1 MAHSRWVVFDLDGT
15 LSNAA
20 HRVHLA
26 QAGQW
31 DAFHAAGAHDPVY
44 ADMAELFSNLADYYD
59 ILILTGR
66 TANHEKST
74 RNWLAA
80 NKVYPDEL
88 IMRPVGDYRLDGQFK
103 IAMLEKFFGGKKN
116 VLGDVF
122 MVIEDR
128 DQVVEALR
136 DYGLRVLQCKASDGT

>member
-1 MAHSRWVVFDLDGT
+1 MADGKWVIFDLDGT

-31 DAFHAAGAHDPVY
+31 DAFHAAGADDPAY
-44 ADMAELFSNLADYYD
+44 DDMVELWRLLDEQYS
-59 ILILTGR
+59 ILVLTGR
-66 TANHEKST
+66 TENHAKAT
-74 RNWLAA
+74 QDWLWK
-80 NKVYPDEL
+80 NHIIPDEL
-88 IMRPVGDYRLDGQFK
+88 IMRPVGDYRLDGKFK
-103 IAMLEKFFGGKKN
+103 IAMLEQFFGSKEN

-122 MVIEDR
+122 LVIEDR

-136 DYGLRVLQCKASDGT
+136 DYGLRVLQCRASDGT